1 MIRFIASSMIT
12 VSMATILSFFEK
24 VMKKYKI
31 TYVDPKTGETKV
43 IEKEFENTYLWT
55 SCFHAIECARKLADG
70 NPWEVEEVK

>member
-1 MIRFIASSMIT
+1 
-12 VSMATILSFFEK
+12 
-24 VMKKYKI
+24 MKKYKI

-55 SCFHAIECARKLADG
+55 PCFHAIECARKLADG